1 MPNDEIENPV
11 FTVLNPLE
19 ARLARDLLMTMPGV
33 AFKVTTNPTG
43 VGDLLE
49 ALAVIK
55 EALQSQFT
63 LVEVLKQAERE
74 HSADLEAVRRVF
86 GR

>member
-1 MPNDEIENPV
+1 M

-19 ARLARDLLMTMPGV
+19 ARLARDMLMTMPGV
-33 AFKVTTNPTG
+33 AFKVTTNPAS

-49 ALAVIK
+49 AMTVIK
-55 EALQSQFT
+55 ETLQRQFT
-63 LVEVLKQAERE
+63 LVEVLEQAERE
-74 HSADLEAVRRVF
+74 HNADLEAVRRVF